1 MGKFSFSF
9 VLLAVL
15 CSLYYLQFN
24 QTSTPTIQAEF
35 QAFKKFYQ
43 KKYPNQK
50 EELRRYKIFEDNY
63 LYAQQ
68 SNGKYSGQKD
78 GLLLGINQF
87 SDLTIKEF
95 RDTYLTPQVHTH
107 TNNIKR
113 NIEYAFY
120 QDGHA
125 LPDSFDWRLHGAVSP
140 VKNQGQCGSCWAFSS
155 AGGLEGAYAAKY
167 GKMYD
172 LSPQHLVDCEPKSH
186 GCNGGLMNY
195 AFEYWI
201 NHGTILEQDYP
212 YKGVDQDC
220 QESKKTI
227 SETKMHSYAFVPESR
242 PNLLKKAVHQRPV
255 TAAIAVDGRDFMLY
269 KSGIF
274 KGACAEMLNHAILI
288 VGYGTDPEPYWI
300 IKNSWDV
307 TWGNKGYMKMYRTEL
322 EISEEVCGLAVFPVY
337 AKV

>member
-1 MGKFSFSF
+1 
-9 VLLAVL
+9 
-15 CSLYYLQFN
+15 
-24 QTSTPTIQAEF
+24 
-35 QAFKKFYQ
+35 
-43 KKYPNQK
+43 
-50 EELRRYKIFEDNY
+50 

-68 SNGKYSGQKD
+68 KNAQNAGVKG

-87 SDLTIKEF
+87 SDLTVKEF
-95 RDTYLTPQVHTH
+95 RQNYLTLEVDKS
-107 TNNIKR
+107 KR
-113 NIEYAFY
+113 VGQSEPMENLK
-120 QDGHA
+120 Q
-125 LPDSFDWRLHGAVSP
+125 LPDNFDWRLHGAVSP

-201 NHGTILEQDYP
+201 EHGTILEQDYP
-212 YKGVDQDC
+212 YRGIDQEC
-220 QESKKTI
+220 QQDQKKI
-227 SETKMHSYAFVPESR
+227 SETKMHSYGYVPESR
-242 PNLLKKAVHQRPV
+242 PVLLKQAVHGRPV
-255 TAAIAVDGRDFMLY
+255 TAAVAVDGRDFMLY

-274 KGACAEMLNHAILI
+274 KGACAERLNHAILI

-307 TWGNKGYMKMYRTEL
+307 TWGDKGYMKMYRTEADY
-322 EISEEVCGLAVFPVY
+322 SQEVCGLAVFPVY